1 MNKRK
6 KSKTYPEG
14 SKWLQSN
21 GCYLEVVE
29 FLGNSSFMVKF
40 EDSPVFKADAKEFRK
55 GAVKNKNKP
64 QVYNVGYIGYG
75 EFMSKNTSKKHTPEY
90 EVWRG
95 VIRRCY
101 DENARQYNIYGGRGV
116 TVCEEWHN
124 FQNFAQW
131 YTSLPDYNKGFHLD
145 KDLLD
150 KSNTVYSPEKCT
162 LVPPSVNSLF
172 TGGFKSIVHMN
183 ARNNKWVVQMQMGE
197 KCLNGNKRQSYFG
210 EYHDRDEAIEVYF
223 ENKIKHVI
231 SVANKEKEN
240 LDERVYLN
248 LINPTW
254 IREYIEELTLSHKD
268 NGEEE

>member
-1 MNKRK
+1 MTIKG
-6 KSKTYPEG
+6 KSKTYPDG
-14 SKWLQSN
+14 SKWLQKN
-21 GCYLEVVE
+21 GQLLEIVN
-29 FLGNSSFMVKF
+29 FLGGGRFDVKF
-40 EDSPVFKADAKEFRK
+40 ENSPVFKSEAKEIK
-55 GAVKNKNKP
+55 NGVVKNKNLP
-64 QVYNVGYIGYG
+64 AVCGRGCIGYG
-75 EFMSKNTSKKHTPEY
+75 NFGTMINGGNTPEY
-90 EVWRG
+90 EVWKG
-95 VIRRCY
+95 MIRRCY
-101 DENARQYNIYGGRGV
+101 DENSNSYSIYGGRGV

-131 YTSLPDYNKGFHLD
+131 YTSLPNYNKGFNLD

-150 KSNTVYSPEKCT
+150 KSNITYSPEKCT

-172 TGGFKSIVHMN
+172 TGGFKSIVHLS
-183 ARNNKWVVQMQMGE
+183 ARSGKWVVQMQMGE

-210 EYHDRDEAIEVYF
+210 EYYDRDEAIEVYF

-248 LINPTW
+248 LTNPVW